1 MTGQYGFKRQQRRPH
16 PLAILV
22 CWALMAPWAAQAQK
36 PAAELTTCAAANRQA
51 ATELLQARESEI
63 RRHALHA
70 VLVSRLQGLGGS
82 FAQLRTQ
89 AARAPRNLAECE
101 KTTEA
106 LTAGREQ
113 MERIVGTPAQ
123 LAECNAANQAAYA
136 QMQATLLDLQSTG
149 KASVPALEGAASR
162 IALLRPALTREGL
175 TLADCRQLASDVA
188 AEVAQV
194 QRLAPA
200 APAAPSAP
208 SAQPTQPAPRAAA
221 AAAPTATATPPA
233 SPATP
238 PASPATPSAAAQAAN
253 TACRAEQTRTYNEL
267 AQAYVQFV
275 SAGPIA
281 HELMAPLQALS
292 ERLTRLSQTI
302 GTPSAPGW
310 DCEGINS
317 ALAQARSDLGK
328 LKR

>member
-1 MTGQYGFKRQQRRPH
+1 MF
-16 PLAILV
+16 
-22 CWALMAPWAAQAQK
+22 WALMGPWVAQAQK
-36 PAAELTTCAAANRQA
+36 PSAELTACAAANRQA
-51 ATELLQARESEI
+51 ATDLLQARESEI

-149 KASVPALEGAASR
+149 KASVPALEGAAAR

-175 TLADCRQLASDVA
+175 TLADCRQLTSDVA

-208 SAQPTQPAPRAAA
+208 SAPAAQPAQPAPRAAA
-221 AAAPTATATPPA
+221 AAPPTAMATPPA
-233 SPATP
+233 SPAAP
-238 PASPATPSAAAQAAN
+238 PASPAAPSAGAQAAN

-267 AQAYVQFV
+267 AQAYAQFV

-281 HELMAPLQALS
+281 QELMAPLQALS

>member
-1 MTGQYGFKRQQRRPH
+1 MAT
-16 PLAILV
+16 LV
-22 CWALMAPWAAQAQK
+22 FWALMGPWVAQAQK
-36 PAAELTTCAAANRQA
+36 PSAELTACAAANRQA

-89 AARAPRNLAECE
+89 AARVPRNLAECE

-136 QMQATLLDLQSTG
+136 QMQATLLDLQSAG
-149 KASVPALEGAASR
+149 KASVPALEGAAAR

-175 TLADCRQLASDVA
+175 TLADCRQLTSDVA

-200 APAAPSAP
+200 APAAQP
-208 SAQPTQPAPRAAA
+208 AQPAQPAPRAAA
-221 AAAPTATATPPA
+221 AALPVAMATPPA
-233 SPATP
+233 SPAAP
-238 PASPATPSAAAQAAN
+238 PASPATPSAGAQAAS

-267 AQAYVQFV
+267 AQAYAQFV

-281 HELMAPLQALS
+281 QELMAPLQALS

>member
-22 CWALMAPWAAQAQK
+22 FWALMGPWAAQAQK
-36 PAAELTTCAAANRQA
+36 PSAELTACAAANRQA

-101 KTTEA
+101 RTTEA

-188 AEVAQV
+188 VEVAQV
-194 QRLAPA
+194 QRLAPP
-200 APAAPSAP
+200 AP
-208 SAQPTQPAPRAAA
+208 PTQPAQPATRAVT
-221 AAAPTATATPPA
+221 AAPVAATAPPVA
-233 SPATP
+233 ATAAP
-238 PASPATPSAAAQAAN
+238 PAAAQAAN

-267 AQAYVQFV
+267 AQAYAQFV

-281 HELMAPLQALS
+281 QELMAPLQALS

-302 GTPSAPGW
+302 GSPSAPGW